1 MKEKDLSAEE
11 SFEIIQSMISLS
23 REKLHQTG
31 FHFILWGILV
41 AMASIVQFLMIKQD
55 WTLFPSFWVWPGIS
69 VIGGIIAFL
78 YEYNRSKTGRSQS
91 KFDRIYMFLWLGFGV
106 TLVTTIVISVANN
119 LPPVP
124 FILSITGLAVFV
136 SGIIYRFTP
145 LILGS
150 VIFWGAAVG
159 SLFLSP
165 LDQLLLNA
173 GALILGYIIPG
184 ILVGKKYV
192 SAA

>member
-1 MKEKDLSAEE
+1 MKEKDVSAEE
-11 SFEIIQSMISLS
+11 SFEIIQNMISLS

-41 AMASIVQFLMIKQD
+41 AITSILQFLIIQQD
-55 WTLFPSFWVWPGIS
+55 WTLFPSYWVWPGMS
-69 VIGGIIAFL
+69 LIGGIIAFT
-78 YEYNRSKTGRSQS
+78 YEHNRSKKGRSQS

-106 TLVTTIVISVANN
+106 TLITTIVISVANH
-119 LPPVP
+119 LSPVP

-136 SGIIYRFTP
+136 SGIIYRFPP
-145 LILGS
+145 LIIGAI
-150 VIFWGAAVG
+150 VFWAAAIG

-173 GALILGYIIPG
+173 GALICGYIIPG

-192 SAA
+192 STS